1 MSIKERLKK
10 LEKKTKPENEEY
22 AIIVSGMITEDGIKV
37 EKDGKIY
44 GVLAIVE
51 KSTNKFVEINSQEGR
66 KILLEEG
73 YRIIPKDF
81 A

>member
-22 AIIVSGMITEDGIKV
+22 AIIISGMITEDGIKV

-44 GVLAIVE
+44 GILAIVE
-51 KSTNKFVEINSQEGR
+51 KSTNKFVEINS
-66 KILLEEG
+66 
-73 YRIIPKDF
+73 
-81 A
+81 

>member
-44 GVLAIVE
+44 GILAIVE

-66 KILLEEG
+66 KMLLEEG